1 MSHET
6 GIAGGISEVI
16 RFAVESRKAV
26 LGLAGVLLAGGIWAW
41 STLPFEPFP
50 DLTANSVSVIA
61 DAQGMAP
68 QDVEQLVT
76 FPIERSLLG
85 LPRTQTVRSTTK
97 FGVSITQVV
106 FDDRVDPYFAR
117 QVVNERLG
125 NVVTDLPDGVTISL
139 GPVSTAMGEVFQY
152 VLTSSS
158 ASWDTR
164 SLKTLH
170 DYTIAPQ
177 LRTVSGV
184 AEVNSWGGFIEQ
196 FHVSLD
202 ARALAEAGLTVA
214 DIEEAIARNNRN
226 FGGTYTE
233 SRGERYVVRG
243 IGRLGSLDDLRRVQI
258 ATVEGVPLRL
268 GDIAVVES
276 GPLSRQGAVTYNGT
290 GEVVS
295 GMVIMRKGENA
306 QRVIGGIRERVAA
319 LEATLPSGVALVPF
333 YEQAHLVDQTT
344 HTIKKNLFVGGLLVV
359 VLLWAFLRN
368 VAASLVVALVI
379 PLSMLWAFIAMR
391 WFGFSANLMSLG
403 ALDFGLLVDAAVV
416 MVENV
421 TRRAGEV
428 GDRTRRIVDAAVEVG
443 RPVVFGVVIIIA
455 VYVPVFALQGTEG
468 KMFIPMAFTVI
479 AALVGSLVLA
489 MTLVPALSRI
499 FLANAREV
507 EMPVFERL
515 KDAYRRLLE
524 GTLARPAT
532 TLSGALVLVVLA
544 LGSATRLGTE
554 FMPRLDEG
562 SVLVQTVRL
571 PSTALDQGVAFSTS
585 LERALLELPEVTTV
599 VSKLGRPDLATE
611 AMGTYES
618 DTYVMLKDRSEWRP
632 GGKDAL
638 LEAMDAALQD
648 VPGISYAFTQPI
660 QMRLDEAESGITTDV
675 GVKIY
680 GDDAGRLAESA
691 GRAAEIMRLIPGA
704 ADVKVT
710 AASMVKE
717 LRVQLDRDAMTRLG
731 LTSESVGH
739 QVELALGSAV
749 VTEVVDGPRRIDVI
763 MRMPSGNRIDPA
775 SFGQLPVA
783 VQGGIVVPLSAVA
796 WLEVVE
802 TPEAFAHEGGN
813 RMVVVGANIRGRDVG
828 GFVSDASDALA
839 AQAPLPDGYRY
850 EWGGQYRHQQT
861 AVRRLA
867 ILVPLSIG
875 AIYLLLYLTFGS
887 FMQAALIM
895 TSVPFALAGGVAALW
910 LRGLNFS
917 TSAIIGFIAVF
928 GIAVLNGVVMV
939 TYINELRRARVSLRE
954 AVVQGA
960 VTRLRPV
967 LMTATAA
974 TLGFVPM
981 ALSHSPGAELQRPL
995 ATVVIGGLVTATLLT
1010 LVVLPTTYRIL
1021 ESWVARRREWV
1032 VRSAH
1037 VEPGA
1042 LTRAT

>member
-1 MSHET
+1 MSDVDGVGR
-6 GIAGGISEVI
+6 GIAQVI
-16 RFAVESRKAV
+16 RFAVVGRKAV
-26 LGLAGVLLAGGIWAW
+26 LGLAGVLVAGGIWAW
-41 STLPFEPFP
+41 STIPFEPFP

-61 DAQGMAP
+61 DAPGMAP
-68 QDVEQLVT
+68 QEVEQLVT

-117 QVVNERLG
+117 QVVNERLN
-125 NVVTDLPDGVTISL
+125 NVVSDLPTGVTVSL

-152 VLTSSS
+152 VLTTSNQT
-158 ASWDTR
+158 WDTR

-177 LRTVSGV
+177 LRTVTGV
-184 AEVNSWGGFIEQ
+184 AEVNSWGGFVEQ
-196 FHVSLD
+196 YHITLD
-202 ARALAEAGLTVA
+202 PRRLAAAGLTLA
-214 DIEEAIARNNRN
+214 DIENAIAKNNRN

-233 SRGERYVVRG
+233 SRGERYVIRG
-243 IGRLGSLDDLRRVQI
+243 MGRLENLDDLRAVQV
-258 ATVEGVPLRL
+258 ASVEGAPLRL
-268 GDIAVVES
+268 GDVSDIQPGAL
-276 GPLSRQGAVTYNGT
+276 PRQGAVTYNGA

-306 QRVIGGIRERVAA
+306 QRVIEGIRERVADI
-319 LEATLPSGVALVPF
+319 EASLPAGVSLVPY

-344 HTIKKNLFVGGLLVV
+344 HTIKKNLFLGGTLV
-359 VLLWAFLRN
+359 VLLLWVFLRN
-368 VAASLVVALVI
+368 VAASIVVALVI
-379 PLSMLWAFIAMR
+379 PLSMMWAFIAMR
-391 WFGFSANLMSLG
+391 LFGFSANLMSLG
-403 ALDFGLLVDAAVV
+403 ALDFGLLVDASVV

-421 TRRAGEV
+421 MRRAGDT

-443 RPVVFGVVIIIA
+443 RPVVFGIVIIIA

-479 AALVGSLVLA
+479 AALIGSLLLA
-489 MTLVPALSRI
+489 MTLVPALARI

-507 EMPVFERL
+507 HTPLLERVKL
-515 KDAYRRLLE
+515 AYRRLLE
-524 GTLARPAT
+524 TTLERPAT
-532 TLSGALVLVVLA
+532 TLSVAFALVVLA
-544 LGSATRLGTE
+544 LGSGTRLGTE

-571 PSTALDQGVAFSTS
+571 PSTGLEEGVGFSTS
-585 LERALLELPEVTTV
+585 LERALLTVPEVTTV

-618 DTYVMLKDRSEWRP
+618 DTYVMLMDRADWRP

-638 LEAMDAALQD
+638 LSAMDEALQD

-680 GDDAGRLAESA
+680 GDDAQRLAA
-691 GRAAEIMRLIPGA
+691 AAARAEAVVGGIPGA

-717 LRVQLDRDAMTRLG
+717 LRVALDRDAMTRLG
-731 LTSESVGH
+731 LSSEDVGH

-749 VTEVVDGPRRIDVI
+749 VTEVVDGPRRIDVAI
-763 MRMPSGNRIDPA
+763 RMPHANGLDPA
-775 SFGQLPVA
+775 TFGMLPISVA
-783 VQGGIVVPLSAVA
+783 QGVVVPLSRVA
-796 WLEVVE
+796 RVEVVE
-802 TPEAFAHEGGN
+802 VPEAFAHEGAN
-813 RMVVVGANIRGRDVG
+813 RLVVVGANIRGRDVG
-828 GFVSDASDALA
+828 GFVRDASAALA
-839 AQAPLPDGYRY
+839 QDAPLPEGYRY

-887 FMQAALIM
+887 FMQGALIM
-895 TSVPFALAGGVAALW
+895 TNVPFALAGGVAALW
-910 LRGLNFS
+910 LSGLNFS

-939 TYINELRRARVSLRE
+939 TYINELRRDGASLHE
-954 AVVQGA
+954 AVVTGA

-967 LMTATAA
+967 LMTAAAA
-974 TLGFVPM
+974 TLGFIPM
-981 ALSHSPGAELQRPL
+981 AISHSPGAELQRPL
-995 ATVVIGGLVTATLLT
+995 ATVVIGGLVTATVLT
-1010 LVVLPTTYRIL
+1010 LVVLPTTYRL
-1021 ESWVARRREWV
+1021 MEAWLARRRE
-1032 VRSAH
+1032 SA
-1037 VEPGA
+1037 
-1042 LTRAT
+1042 